1 MFLTLLT
8 GHLQPNEIRLRP
20 NEHVVLGP
28 CRQPP
33 PTNATPIALHV
44 LPTSSHDRWK
54 PWTVNI
60 RGLPPL
66 TKNNECYRKSLRITN
81 TLYLETVVDSGMIHI
96 IIICFSSNFQI
107 GSTSCVPEN
116 LVCVLQITLR
126 CFFSL
131 EVCVVGIL
139 VGGLTLNYFQQVR
152 G

>member
-139 VGGLTLNYFQQVR
+139 VGGLKLDYFQQVR